1 MKRFYQSPMGHARS
15 IQWQGGW
22 ADRSGLRRANLLE
35 PPSQRGYDSR
45 PMHANLLLNVGTC
58 IVAGTVCGYVARL
71 LRQPLLLGYIA
82 AGIVIGPIGFG
93 FVGAGGDRESIEQI
107 SQLAELG
114 LTFLMFIVGLEID
127 VKKLVRGGRQA
138 SLVTVVQVVG
148 AVLLGWLAAVALGF
162 RSLEAV
168 YLGIAVAF
176 SSTMIVVKLL
186 SDRGEL
192 DTLPGR
198 TTVGVLLLQDVLA
211 IVVLAIQPTLG
222 GGAPGDAATGS
233 LPPVVQ
239 MALAAVK
246 GLLLV
251 AVAVGVS
258 RYVLPILFR
267 WVAMLPEIM
276 LLSAVTWCFL
286 VCYVA
291 VKLGFSPAMGALIAG
306 ASISAYP
313 YTLDVVAKIRGL
325 RDFFVTLFFVSL
337 GMLLADPSLPGSS
350 GGERVL
356 AWLKLGGMGL
366 LLAVVVVLARFAT
379 VWPMARVLNYDNRVG
394 VLSSLHL
401 SQISEF
407 ALVVVILGG
416 PAGMLKHVG
425 PEVVS
430 LVVVLMII
438 TATASTYLIQSSHA
452 ITRLVVRHTRDTPLC
467 DRISGDD
474 HDRGSIAAPIMLIGC
489 FRVGSSLVHE
499 LLKSGRRFS
508 VIDFN
513 PELRDRLQEL
523 NVPCLYG
530 DISHLDTLCHA
541 GVDQADVLVVPV
553 SDDFL
558 RGTDNMRLL
567 ACCRRIN
574 PKARIVVT
582 AESIRHALSLY
593 EQGADYVIVPRTL
606 AAAEVASVIGRFDQ
620 ADFAQWRQRQ
630 IDDLKSRTEVIA

>member
-1 MKRFYQSPMGHARS
+1 
-15 IQWQGGW
+15 
-22 ADRSGLRRANLLE
+22 
-35 PPSQRGYDSR
+35 
-45 PMHANLLLNVGTC
+45 
-58 IVAGTVCGYVARL
+58 
-71 LRQPLLLGYIA
+71 
-82 AGIVIGPIGFG
+82 GIVVGPIGLG
-93 FVGAGGDRESIEQI
+93 FVGAAGDQQSVEQI
-107 SQLAELG
+107 AQLAELG

-127 VKKLVRGGRQA
+127 VKKLVQGSRQA
-138 SLVTVVQVVG
+138 SAVTVVQVVG
-148 AVLLGWLAAVALGF
+148 AVLLGWLAALALGF

-198 TTVGVLLLQDVLA
+198 TTMGVLLLQDVLA

-222 GGAPGDAATGS
+222 GGTQGAAAAGS
-233 LPPVVQ
+233 LPPAVQ
-239 MALAAVK
+239 MALAAIK

-258 RYVLPILFR
+258 RYVLPVLFR

-291 VKLGFSPAMGALIAG
+291 VRLGFSPAMGALIAG

-337 GMLLADPSLPGSS
+337 GMLLADPSSPGAA

-366 LLAVVVVLARFAT
+366 LLAAVVVLARFAT
-379 VWPMARVLNYDNRVG
+379 VWPMVRALKYDNRVG
-394 VLSSLHL
+394 MLSSLHL

-416 PAGMLKHVG
+416 PTGALRHVG
-425 PEVVS
+425 SEVVS
-430 LVVVLMII
+430 LVVVLMIV
-438 TATASTYLIQSSHA
+438 TATASTYLIQGSHA
-452 ITRLVVRHTRDTPLC
+452 MTRLVVRHTRDTPLC
-467 DRISGDD
+467 DRVSADD
-474 HDRGSIAAPIMLIGC
+474 QDRGAVAAPIMLIGC
-489 FRVGSSLVHE
+489 FRLGSSLVHE

-513 PELRDRLQEL
+513 PELRDRLHRL

-541 GVDQADVLVVPV
+541 GVDQADVLVLPVP
-553 SDDFL
+553 DDFL
-558 RGTDNMRLL
+558 RGTDNVRLM
-567 ACCRRIN
+567 ACCRRTN
-574 PKARIVVT
+574 PRARIVVI

-606 AAAEVASVIGRFDQ
+606 AAAEVASVIGRFSQ